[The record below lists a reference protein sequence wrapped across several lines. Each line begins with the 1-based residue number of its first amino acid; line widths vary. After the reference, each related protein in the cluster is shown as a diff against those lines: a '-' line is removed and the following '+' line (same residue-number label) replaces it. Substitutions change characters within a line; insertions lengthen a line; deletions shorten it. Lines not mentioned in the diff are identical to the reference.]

1 MSGKRCRRV
10 SKYGRMSA
18 NPLRSVWRSKLNRL
32 VRGMLLSVAPL
43 MMPVMPASAEASATD
58 AIQRYRLGD
67 PAMFAF
73 FAGNLN
79 GLIWANAELQ
89 SGGHTRLFCVPSDED
104 LNVPRLVELTARHL
118 EGAAADGARP
128 IGSVMLQSLKEAFPC
143 K

>member
-1 MSGKRCRRV
+1 L
-10 SKYGRMSA
+10 
-18 NPLRSVWRSKLNRL
+18 NKLI
-32 VRGMLLSVAPL
+32 RGMLLSVAPL
-43 MMPVMPASAEASATD
+43 TMPIGPASAEASTVD

-73 FAGNLN
+73 FAGTLN
-79 GLIWANAELQ
+79 GLIWANVELQ
-89 SGGHTRLFCVPSDED
+89 SDGHTRLFCVPADED